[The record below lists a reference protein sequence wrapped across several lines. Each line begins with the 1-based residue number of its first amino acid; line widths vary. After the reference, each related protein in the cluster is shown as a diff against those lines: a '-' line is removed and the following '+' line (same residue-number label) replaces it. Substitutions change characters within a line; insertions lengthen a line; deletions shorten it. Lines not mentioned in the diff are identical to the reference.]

1 MRKLNRRKP
10 NMAKD
15 DEWQK
20 QEGSA
25 LWQPKEVNEEL
36 RGEVVK
42 AIEGTATNFGPQWE
56 IKDEN
61 DEVLRTPSHK
71 VLQARMGDIKE
82 GDFVRI
88 VFTGTKPPKIR
99 GQSPTMLYDVFKR
112 KR

>member
-1 MRKLNRRKP
+1 
-10 NMAKD
+10 MAKE

-20 QEGSA
+20 QEGSPM
-25 LWQPKEVNEEL
+25 WQPKEENEEL
-36 RGEVVK
+36 KGEVVK
-42 AIEGTATNFGPQWE
+42 FLEGTPTNFGPQWE

-61 DEVLRTPSHK
+61 DNIVRTPSHK

-88 VFTGTKPPKIR
+88 VFTGTKAPKIR